1 MNAETLIRENVR
13 GMAAYEPPC
22 RDGAEA
28 CALLDANENPF
39 PSAYNRYPD
48 AGQRE
53 LKEAVGRVK
62 GVDPLLLTLGNGSD
76 ELIDLLVRAVCVP
89 GRDNVVVFPPTYGM
103 YEFYARLNDAETR
116 RGRVDGDFL
125 PVWEELPG
133 LVDGRTKAVFLC
145 TPGNPVG
152 NMIPLEAIRRLA
164 GWFPGLVVVDEAYID
179 FADGPSAAGLVEEC
193 GNVVVLQ
200 TLSKAWGAAGLRVG
214 ICVAAP
220 ALTGWLNRM
229 RAPYNIGS
237 ATQRAAA
244 ELLGDGERFRREV
257 AAIRRERERM
267 KRELRGMRGV
277 EVVGDSQA
285 NFVLARVAGHERV
298 ADYLRRRGVMVRVR
312 HEPPLLAGCLR
323 LTVGTREENDLLYEL
338 LNECL

>member
-1 MNAETLIRENVR
+1 MDAEGLIRENVR

-22 RDGAEA
+22 REGVAA
-28 CALLDANENPF
+28 RALLDANENPF

-53 LKEAVGRVK
+53 LKEAVGRAK
-62 GVDPLLLTLGNGSD
+62 GVDPSLLTLGNGSD

-103 YEFYARLNDAETR
+103 YEFYARLNDAEMR

-133 LVDGRTKAVFLC
+133 LVDERTKAVFLC

-152 NMIPLEAIRRLA
+152 NVIPLEAIRRLA
-164 GWFPGLVVVDEAYID
+164 GWFLGLVVVDEAYID
-179 FADGPSAAGLVEEC
+179 FADVPSAAGLVEEC

-237 ATQRAAA
+237 ATQRVAA

-323 LTVGTREENDLLYEL
+323 LTVGTRKENDLLYEL